1 MKNIIPKTYKEAL
14 ELLNGNDFQIIS
26 GGTDLMVQNSSWA
39 ETLPS
44 FKVDLLFVLNLP
56 ELNYIKE
63 EDGFV
68 KIGANITL
76 EDIQD
81 SKLCP
86 PLLKEAIGIMASPAI
101 RNIATLA
108 GNIGNASPAGDSLP
122 VLYALNALVVLE
134 SVDGIRELPIEKTIL
149 GPRRTALNKNEIIKE
164 IKIPV
169 ETFTSYRFDKVG
181 GRRAD
186 AISKISF
193 ACASV
198 VKGGKLKD
206 LRLTFGAV
214 GPVIVRK
221 TELENKYIDLSV
233 AEVKGKVKEIVAD
246 YEPFITPIDDQRS
259 NKEYRKVVALNLLED
274 FIMSL

>member
-1 MKNIIPKTYKEAL
+1 MKNVIPKTYPEAL
-14 ELLNGNDFQIIS
+14 EFLDKDTFKIIA

-44 FKVDLLFVLNLP
+44 FKDNLLFVLNLP
-56 ELNYIKE
+56 ELHYINE
-63 EDGFV
+63 SDDFV
-68 KIGANITL
+68 NIGANITL
-76 EDIQD
+76 EEIHD

-86 PLLKEAIGIMASPAI
+86 PLLKQAIAIMASPAL
-101 RNIATLA
+101 RHIATLA

-122 VLYALNALVVLE
+122 VLYALDAIVVIE
-134 SVDGIRELPIEKTIL
+134 SVDGIRELKIDETIL
-149 GPRRTALNKNEIIKE
+149 GPRRTALHKNEIIKE
-164 IKIPV
+164 IKIPIQS
-169 ETFTSYRFDKVG
+169 FTNYRFDKVG

-193 ACASV
+193 VGAASV
-198 VKGGKLKD
+198 IDNKLVD

-214 GPVIVRK
+214 GPVVVRK
-221 TELENKYIDLSV
+221 IELEYKFKNLSIE
-233 AEVKGKVKEIVAD
+233 EVKSKVKAILAD